1 MLIFSFLIVFTGTW
15 VVLCVIGILLLAI
28 CVYLPFKYKEM
39 MQIQTTSFLGAW
51 MLVRG
56 ISLLVGGYPN
66 EMQVIQWMNEGYV
79 VSTSNYFFVY
89 FIAIALVFLIG

>member
-1 MLIFSFLIVFTGTW
+1 
-15 VVLCVIGILLLAI
+15 
-28 CVYLPFKYKEM
+28 
-39 MQIQTTSFLGAW
+39 

-89 FIAIALVFLIG
+89 FIAIALVFLIGQRTQRAQVTLD

>member
-1 MLIFSFLIVFTGTW
+1 
-15 VVLCVIGILLLAI
+15 
-28 CVYLPFKYKEM
+28 
-39 MQIQTTSFLGAW
+39 

-66 EMQVIQWMNEGYV
+66 EMQVIQWMNEDYV

>member
-1 MLIFSFLIVFTGTW
+1 
-15 VVLCVIGILLLAI
+15 
-28 CVYLPFKYKEM
+28 
-39 MQIQTTSFLGAW
+39 